1 MICWLAI
8 LICDRFSDRDWA
20 RSVVS
25 RAPSRARTGLVL
37 RREVCSILWNADRVT
52 KDCLTDA
59 SIEKLLFSLIPLLLA
74 RSAIEAFCPEVRPNK
89 KTVLSEE

>member
-25 RAPSRARTGLVL
+25 RAPSRTKAVGKTRLLKRDGMD
-37 RREVCSILWNADRVT
+37 ADRVT
-52 KDCLTDA
+52 KDC
-59 SIEKLLFSLIPLLLA
+59 
-74 RSAIEAFCPEVRPNK
+74 
-89 KTVLSEE
+89 